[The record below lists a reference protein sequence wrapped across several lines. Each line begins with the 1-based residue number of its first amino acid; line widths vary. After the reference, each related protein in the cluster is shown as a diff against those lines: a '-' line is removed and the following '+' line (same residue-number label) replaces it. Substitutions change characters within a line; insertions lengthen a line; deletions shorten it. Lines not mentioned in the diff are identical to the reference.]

1 MDNVA
6 GVSNSLTKLKVKSSK
21 EAQSVKEVSLT
32 EESIDGNKRKQ
43 LEQLLPRYAAVFSK
57 NNEEFGSQDWVQYC
71 FMLNHWKF
79 LQSSA
84 YTGCPTL
91 DKLGRNVKL
100 QAGAWPDCTSY
111 GAVGTLCGPHS
122 SGFQFLLLIHLLP
135 LKKLTGTGA
144 VAWTASFRIS
154 VGPEAGQFSLL
165 CPHKITTPVLAAGQ
179 SFLGTALDGVVW
191 CGFTQSARTH
201 HTTIHSLP
209 GSLRNERELGFV

>member
-6 GVSNSLTKLKVKSSK
+6 GVSNPLTKLKVKSCK

-57 NNEEFGSQDWVQYC
+57 NNDKFGSQDWVQYC

-79 LQSSA
+79 SRSSA
-84 YTGCPTL
+84 YAGCPTL
-91 DKLGRNVKL
+91 YKLGRNVKL

-111 GAVGTLCGPHS
+111 GAVGTLCGPPS

-135 LKKLTGTGA
+135 LKKLTGT
-144 VAWTASFRIS
+144 VARTASFRIS

-179 SFLGTALDGVVW
+179 SFLGTALYGMVW
-191 CGFTQSARTH
+191 CGLTQSARTH
-201 HTTIHSLP
+201 HTTTHSLP
-209 GSLRNERELGFV
+209 GSLRNKRELDFV